1 MAEGGSKKANKNPS
15 PANSATLS
23 DRNLNIKEND
33 EAESVADTIEDYSD
47 EGYDDEDEEYDESS
61 KERRVRFKVGS
72 L

>member
-1 MAEGGSKKANKNPS
+1 MAEGGSKKNPS
-15 PANSATLS
+15 PVISAE
-23 DRNLNIKEND
+23 IKENNE

-47 EGYDDEDEEYDESS
+47 EGYDDEDEEYDENS